1 MTDLL
6 DVNVW
11 LALADARHVHHSRA
25 LHYWEN
31 EAASLTVF
39 CRVTM
44 LGFLRLITQSRMAN
58 PPLTSARAWEVYR
71 AYLQASGVGF
81 LQEPVGLDE
90 KLAAFST
97 QPTFRHRHWTD
108 AYLAALAIA
117 AGCRLVS
124 FDSDFQAFEGLH
136 FLRLT
141 PPYSTV

>member
-11 LALADARHVHHSRA
+11 LALTDARHVHHSVA
-25 LHYWEN
+25 LDYWEN
-31 EAASLTVF
+31 QSAEVTVF

-58 PPLTSARAWEVYR
+58 PPLTSERAWEVYR
-71 AYLQASGVGF
+71 AYLQETGVGF

-97 QPTFRHRHWTD
+97 QPTFRHRLWTD
-108 AYLAALAIA
+108 AYLAALAVA
-117 AGCRLVS
+117 SNCRLVS
-124 FDSDFQAFEGLH
+124 FDSDFQTFDGLH
-136 FLRLT
+136 FLHLT
-141 PPYSTV
+141 PV